1 MKYKEYYVNINYPF
15 DIDSV
20 TGDTESR
27 TAQNIWGYECIGR
40 SAIKAEVESAKKMV
54 VYLVDEGIK
63 SKEYIK
69 TYIKMIEA
77 LEDEFPE
84 EFI

>member
-20 TGDTESR
+20 TVDTESR